1 MIGLVGCVGEGVS
14 HASRSAFSRQVEMT
28 GGLVEQYGYDD
39 GVGSCF
45 GVCMG
50 EVVGL
55 VGSEGEGGSRRAS
68 SSYRQTGRKDGWVGR
83 T

>member
-1 MIGLVGCVGEGVS
+1 
-14 HASRSAFSRQVEMT
+14 MT

-68 SSYRQTGRKDGWVGR
+68 SSYRQTGRKDGWVG
-83 T
+83 